1 MNDGLTTLWA
11 SYAISVAFSQ
21 VGGVD
26 LALSWSR
33 FLLLDDAPRSKA
45 RKSVIYLCTESQ
57 ILDYHRVLDECLS
70 GLNAPL
76 DAICCDRPGDCDR
89 NSCLEVYC
97 ESIVGALR
105 KAANRT
111 IPKKRCKAAQKP
123 CWDRE
128 VQQRQKEASKFYWK
142 WKQEGKPRSGIL
154 FEEMKQSRQA
164 FRRELKRIKKAGERQ
179 ECETLLK
186 KLDSANS
193 NAFWRSLKKQ

>member
-1 MNDGLTTLWA
+1 M
-11 SYAISVAFSQ
+11 
-21 VGGVD
+21 
-26 LALSWSR
+26 
-33 FLLLDDAPRSKA
+33 
-45 RKSVIYLCTESQ
+45 
-57 ILDYHRVLDECLS
+57 
-70 GLNAPL
+70 
-76 DAICCDRPGDCDR
+76 DAICCDRPGDCDH
-89 NSCLEVYC
+89 NSCLEVCC

-193 NAFWRSLKKQ
+193 NAFWRSLKKQRNTDNSYSGVQLGIAKTDDEIISYWKDHFYRLGNLHDPR